1 MFVWPK
7 NLSSLKTEDN
17 KKLPFPH
24 VADSFSALTDLG
36 DQEISLTDQEEDFIS
51 IGFDVEGN
59 IMPFVLEKNVI
70 AQDLD
75 MQIRPNP
82 FKGNANLNFQ
92 VAVKTQ

>member
-1 MFVWPK
+1 
-7 NLSSLKTEDN
+7 
-17 KKLPFPH
+17 
-24 VADSFSALTDLG
+24 
-36 DQEISLTDQEEDFIS
+36 
-51 IGFDVEGN
+51 
-59 IMPFVLEKNVI
+59 MPFVLEKNVI